1 MSNTAK
7 NTRYIGSRTSASHH
21 KVLEPHFFS
30 AVCLTHLVPFGI
42 GKLLDSD
49 LSKVWRIRYRSLVR
63 YHSFDIDQSAVVKSA
78 VSNLLKKPLSIL
90 SQKKEYAGQAP
101 RKRLCNSWNKAN
113 GRKFPFS
120 DHCFDWSELVVRRQQ
135 IEQAK
140 LGKRL
145 ALPNTH
151 RAIGNDPQK
160 GEAND
165 LWVRFARRENKMF
178 DLLEDTPR
186 KDARQ
191 KTLLTSVGRRS
202 AIKLVRS
209 FRSEMGGLAWM
220 FNCESEN
227 RKKDYKRDDSTAG
240 CDVLWFQRSTS
251 V

>member
-1 MSNTAK
+1 M
-7 NTRYIGSRTSASHH
+7 RQF
-21 KVLEPHFFS
+21 VE
-30 AVCLTHLVPFGI
+30 
-42 GKLLDSD
+42 
-49 LSKVWRIRYRSLVR
+49 
-63 YHSFDIDQSAVVKSA
+63 Q
-78 VSNLLKKPLSIL
+78 PLSIL
-90 SQKKEYAGQAP
+90 SQKKEYAGRAP
-101 RKRLCNSWNKAN
+101 RKGFATVGTCLNE
-113 GRKFPFS
+113 RKFPLS
-120 DHCFDWSELVVRRQQ
+120 DHCFDWSELSVRRQQ

-209 FRSEMGGLAWM
+209 FHSEMGGLAWI
-220 FNCESEN
+220 FNCESKN
-227 RKKDYKRDDSTAG
+227 RKKVYKRDDSTAG